1 MFAGVTLTQQLGQ
14 PHNELHTC
22 WTTLVEQEPHIK
34 DVAVLVFFAFVEVT
48 HIRSGGVDRRVG
60 TMSGRTVITPFFKS
74 SHTLFPPRCW

>member
-14 PHNELHTC
+14 PHNELHTR

-48 HIRSGGVDRRVG
+48 HIRSGGVDWCIGAKVG
-60 TMSGRTVITPFFKS
+60 RAVSPFFKG
-74 SHTLFPPRCW
+74 SHTRLPPLCW